1 MKKALS
7 LVLTAVMLLG
17 VLSVF
22 TVLPVSAT
30 DWDGTFTTSSSGW
43 NGTTATAPKGEGTKE
58 NPYLIANAEN
68 LLWVQKQV
76 PTADR
81 SSNPAAPAFK
91 DMYLEQTADIDLN
104 GKKLT
109 SIGFYYSNAERMG
122 AFAGTYNGNGFKIFN
137 GTIGSYNGGH
147 ELNNNWGHGLFGII
161 YGATLKNITLEK
173 VTVIGHGL
181 TGALVGRAI
190 STDTTGKTITNT
202 IENCSVKDT
211 IVDVNFPSGWAKN
224 ASYEDRSRA
233 GGICGWVSGTE
244 ILYCSTENVDL
255 LVPANFVHMGGIVG
269 TTDDCVV
276 VDHCIGD
283 TDITIQY
290 GDTGNTKTDGENKVA
305 ANTQQSGEAAMGG
318 IVGFIP
324 SNATDKGWNKNDYC
338 TAGVTITNCI
348 NTGSGRIISTDI
360 TKGETLRAAT
370 GATYYGGILGGTN
383 KLDKIDSD
391 FTTRDYYIG
400 HCYNLT
406 PITIASVAPGTSG
419 SNIRIAG
426 IAASVFVGGDA
437 KNDCDILYIEDS
449 LSVDVESN
457 SYSHCNEFVSRKNG
471 TTSGYRSVYPL
482 GVNSWL
488 VSTNAQMAKGYELPA
503 DNSGNTYA
511 TRALGDFIY
520 VPKADGTGYELSTT
534 TTFQN
539 VVDKL
544 TKEIKLAQDFGKTVV
559 ALGYQKGLDGSSNE
573 GAYRLVFGLHKLE
586 YCNLGVTV
594 AKTVEGGA
602 TTFASAKSDVV
613 YTSVKAFG
621 ANGEKE
627 ITAEGE
633 GVEYLT
639 TLTLNDIPTEGTV
652 TYVIT
657 TYVTNRDTAGTKTFG
672 DVVTLKFVNGA
683 LDSATIG

>member
-7 LVLTAVMLLG
+7 IVLTAVMLLG

-22 TVLPVSAT
+22 TALPASAT
-30 DWDGTFTTSSSGW
+30 DWDGTFTTSGSGW
-43 NGTTATAPKGEGTKE
+43 DGTTATAPKGEGTAE

-76 PTADR
+76 PTADK
-81 SSNPAAPAFK
+81 STNPAATAFK

-104 GKKLT
+104 GKSLT
-109 SIGFYYSNAERMG
+109 SIGFYYSSAERMG
-122 AFAGTYNGNGFKIFN
+122 AFGGTYNGNGFKIFN
-137 GTIGSYNGGH
+137 GTIASYNSGH
-147 ELNNNWGHGLFGII
+147 SLNNNWGHGLFGII
-161 YGATLKNITLEK
+161 YGATLKNINLEQLK
-173 VTVIGHGL
+173 VIGHGL

-211 IVDVNFPSGWAKN
+211 IVDVNFPVGNAKN
-224 ASYEDRSRA
+224 ADYKDRSRA

-255 LVPANFVHMGGIVG
+255 LVPANFIHMGGIVG

-276 VDHCIGD
+276 IDHCIGD

-290 GDTGNTKTDGENKVA
+290 GDTGNTKAGGEK

-324 SNATDKGWNKNDYC
+324 SHSTDFGWDENDYC

-348 NTGSGRIISTDI
+348 NTGSGRVISTDI
-360 TKGETLRAAT
+360 TNGETLCKAT

-406 PITIASVAPGTSG
+406 PVTIADVAPGTTA
-419 SNIRIAG
+419 NTIRIGG
-426 IAASVFVGGDA
+426 IAGSIFVDGNA
-437 KNDCDILYIEDS
+437 NNTCDILYIEDS
-449 LSVDVESN
+449 LSVDVESV
-457 SYSHCNEFVSRKNG
+457 SYSHCNEFISRTNG
-471 TTSGYRSVYPL
+471 STSGYRSVYPL

-503 DNSGNTYA
+503 NDSGNTYA
-511 TRALGDFIY
+511 TRALTDYIY
-520 VPKADGTGYELSTT
+520 VAKADGSGYELSTT

-539 VVDKL
+539 VVDDL
-544 TKEIKLAQDFGKTVV
+544 TREIELAQALGKAVV
-559 ALGYQKGLDGSSNE
+559 ALGYQKGLDGSSNA
-573 GAYRLVFGLHKLE
+573 GAYRLVFGLHKLD
-586 YCNLGVTV
+586 YCNVGVSV
-594 AKTVEGGA
+594 AKTVEGGS
-602 TTFASAKSDVV
+602 TTFAFAKSDVV

-621 ANGEKE
+621 TEGEKD
-627 ITAEGE
+627 ITAESQ

-639 TLTLNDIPTEGTV
+639 TLTINDIPAEGTV

-657 TYVTNRDTAGTKTFG
+657 TYVTNRDTASTRTNG
-672 DVVTLKFVNGA
+672 DVVTLKFVNGV